1 MKLVHPLLEQQIMF
15 SENNVNVLVIEN
27 RKFMSE
33 FVQEFNN
40 QINGLE
46 GRFVLSDS
54 GKEAK
59 IDKKVEIIIDYFN
72 IDFNNKKIR
81 NKLYKFMLE
90 TAMNEEFYVKTTEVK
105 NTILKYLYDIEEKI
119 EFELTNDE
127 EFDITLIFKAINVK
141 FEVNELSF
149 SEKLVEYLKLLSN
162 LGTIKIFILINLK
175 SFVSDE
181 ELKEIYKYTIYNK
194 LNLLLIEN
202 MESNAHFQEEVVHI
216 VDEDL
221 CEI

>member
-15 SENNVNVLVIEN
+15 SENNINVLVIEN

-72 IDFNNKKIR
+72 IDFNNKKII

-119 EFELTNDE
+119 EFEVTNDE

-149 SEKLVEYLKLLSN
+149 AEKLVEYLKLLSN